1 VFNAWWRTPVGALH
15 WDSLASPFGES
26 LRAGAWHW
34 HTSDEEEGVRLE
46 NLESVLDCQSCVL
59 LRLKGSDRKATWIW
73 VERHRA
79 PTRWD
84 DLRRALMANRRRL
97 KAS

>member
-1 VFNAWWRTPVGALH
+1 M
-15 WDSLASPFGES
+15 PFGES

-34 HTSDEEEGVRLE
+34 HTNGEEEGVRLE
-46 NLESVLDCQSCVL
+46 ILESVLDCQSCVL
-59 LRLKGSDRKATWIW
+59 LRLKGSNRRATWVW

-84 DLRRALMANRRRL
+84 DLRRALIATRRRL